1 MLTFIDESGYPRP
14 TDSTKNPILLG
25 VCIHENDIKPI
36 TMILSIFL
44 YTFSSRNF

>member
-25 VCIHENDIKPI
+25 DRKSVV
-36 TMILSIFL
+36 
-44 YTFSSRNF
+44 